1 MELLT
6 LPRLHRDARRL
17 VLPALLF
24 VCLASLPSVFAARRV
39 EGLPPADF
47 VDEVHVPNGC
57 YLSAVTFLRK
67 FSAAYPAEHG
77 RVIGFTPAGWSGG
90 HFVAVVTWQGK
101 WWVRDEYF
109 GVFPAN
115 LAVGVQKEEEQ
126 FRQAVAASFNRYTQ
140 EYLKRGRLPSIPW
153 DPRKLTSAQR
163 VQGVNAAAG
172 ILPFESEL
180 FWVKSGKTERPFL
193 FFRPAD
199 GQIAVYEPSNG
210 TALAHCRASDPA
222 LVVAAV
228 ASRLGFKVDT
238 IRPALPAPAALVAA
252 N

>member
-1 MELLT
+1 MELLS
-6 LPRLHRDARRL
+6 LPRLRRASRRL
-17 VLPALLF
+17 LPALLF
-24 VCLASLPSVFAARRV
+24 VCLASLPSAFAARRV

-47 VDEVHVPNGC
+47 ADEVHVPNGC

-67 FSAAYPAEHG
+67 FTAAYPAEQG
-77 RVIGFTPAGWSGG
+77 RVVGFTPAGWSGG

-109 GVFPAN
+109 GVFATK
-115 LAVGVQKEEEQ
+115 LAVGVENDEEK

-140 EYLKRGRLPSIPW
+140 DYLKRSRLPSIPW
-153 DPRKLTSAQR
+153 DPSKLTSAQR
-163 VQGVNAAAG
+163 VQGVTAAAG
-172 ILPFESEL
+172 VLPFASEL

-199 GQIAVYEPSNG
+199 GQIAVYEPSSG
-210 TALAHCRASDPA
+210 TALAHCRASDPT

-228 ASRLGFKVDT
+228 ATKLGFKVDT